1 MTAALVRVCNK
12 CKKEFL
18 KEDGCNKMK
27 CPCGN
32 SQCYICSKDVED
44 YGHFDLDCPL
54 YESNED
60 AETRLKW
67 AVGVA
72 QSQTVREVLRTRR
85 DVSKKDITVDRDL
98 MGKSDGRSFLSVD
111 EDSDPES
118 PFDQEEEINPDWF
131 ISESFSLGTFFYR
144 TH

>member
-32 SQCYICSKDVED
+32 SQCYICSKDVVD
-44 YGHFDLDCPL
+44 YGHFDLECPL

-60 AETRLKW
+60 AERRLKL
-67 AVGVA
+67 AVGIA
-72 QSQTVREVLRTRR
+72 QSQAVRQVLKTRS

-98 MGKSDGRSFLSVD
+98 MGKTEGRDFLFQDENFDAESHVNLEEEVDPDSFI
-111 EDSDPES
+111 PES
-118 PFDQEEEINPDWF
+118 FT
-131 ISESFSLGTFFYR
+131 LGIFLL
-144 TH
+144 

>member
-32 SQCYICSKDVED
+32 SQCYICSKNVED
-44 YGHFDLDCPL
+44 YGHFDLECPL

-60 AETRLKW
+60 AETRLKL
-67 AVGVA
+67 AVGGA
-72 QSQTVREVLRTRR
+72 QRQAVREVLKARG
-85 DVSKKDITVDRDL
+85 DISKKDITVDGDL
-98 MGKSDGRSFLSVD
+98 MGKSDPRNSED
-111 EDSDPES
+111 EDFDPES
-118 PFDQEEEINPDWF
+118 DIDNMEGPFRVEVFPKG
-131 ISESFSLGTFFYR
+131 STAG
-144 TH
+144 

>member
-1 MTAALVRVCNK
+1 
-12 CKKEFL
+12 
-18 KEDGCNKMK
+18 MK

-60 AETRLKW
+60 AETRLKL

-72 QSQTVREVLRTRR
+72 QSQAVREVLKTRR

-98 MGKSDGRSFLSVD
+98 MGKSVGRTFLSED
-111 EDSDPES
+111 ENSDAESHVTLEEEFDPEA
-118 PFDQEEEINPDWF
+118 F
-131 ISESFSLGTFFYR
+131 ISESFSLGTFLL
-144 TH
+144 

>member
-18 KEDGCNKMK
+18 KEDGCNRMK

-44 YGHFDLDCPL
+44 YGHFDNFECPL

-60 AETRLKW
+60 AENRLQL
-67 AVGVA
+67 AVGMA
-72 QSQTVREVLRTRR
+72 QKQAVREVLQTRN
-85 DVSKKDITVDRDL
+85 DVSKKDITVDADFIRKNEERD
-98 MGKSDGRSFLSVD
+98 SEDGDF
-111 EDSDPES
+111 E
-118 PFDQEEEINPDWF
+118 
-131 ISESFSLGTFFYR
+131 
-144 TH
+144 

>member
-32 SQCYICSKDVED
+32 SQCYICSKDVVD
-44 YGHFDLDCPL
+44 YGHFDLECPL

-60 AETRLKW
+60 AERRLKL

-72 QSQTVREVLRTRR
+72 QSQAVRQVLKTRR

-98 MGKSDGRSFLSVD
+98 MGKTEGRDFLFQDENFDAESHVNLEEEVDPDSFI
-111 EDSDPES
+111 PES
-118 PFDQEEEINPDWF
+118 FT
-131 ISESFSLGTFFYR
+131 LGIFLL
-144 TH
+144 

>member
-32 SQCYICSKDVED
+32 SQCYICSKNVED
-44 YGHFDLDCPL
+44 YGHFDLECPL

-60 AETRLKW
+60 AETRLKL

-72 QSQTVREVLRTRR
+72 QRQAVRKVLKARG
-85 DVSKKDITVDRDL
+85 DISKKDITVDGDL
-98 MGKSDGRSFLSVD
+98 MGKSDPRNSED
-111 EDSDPES
+111 EDFDAESDIDNMEAGFRVEVFPKGS
-118 PFDQEEEINPDWF
+118 TV
-131 ISESFSLGTFFYR
+131 G
-144 TH
+144 

>member
-18 KEDGCNKMK
+18 KEDGCNRMK

-44 YGHFDLDCPL
+44 YGHFDESECPL

-60 AETRLKW
+60 AENRLRM
-67 AVGVA
+67 AVGMA
-72 QSQTVREVLRTRR
+72 QKQAVRELLQTRN
-85 DVSKKDITVDRDL
+85 DVSKKNIIVDADL
-98 MGKSDGRSFLSVD
+98 MGNKEERDFEDGVSEAD
-111 EDSDPES
+111 QADPEI
-118 PFDQEEEINPDWF
+118 PGQEYEDEYSVGI
-131 ISESFSLGTFFYR
+131 FYSKL
-144 TH
+144 H